1 MHGLTKPV
9 SRRQGKHPFRVRSKA
24 GGLSKEKIFTDRPD
38 GGPHR
43 HLWAMDRELALKN
56 GS

>member
-24 GGLSKEKIFTDRPD
+24 GGLSKKIFTDQPD

-43 HLWAMDRELALKN
+43 HLWAMGRELALKN

>member
-24 GGLSKEKIFTDRPD
+24 GGLSKKIFRDLPN

-43 HLWAMDRELALKN
+43 HLWAMGRGLALNN

>member
-9 SRRQGKHPFRVRSKA
+9 SRCQGKHPSRVRSKA
-24 GGLSKEKIFTDRPD
+24 GGLSKEKIFTDLPN

-43 HLWAMDRELALKN
+43 HLRAMGRELAL
-56 GS
+56 